1 MAKIKYDT
9 IPKEAIIDIQISG
22 LFYRGIVDL
31 LTALGNTV
39 PIEDFKKM
47 LEKLKKNEPAETHLE
62 FNVNILMSL
71 IYEIETKARAQ
82 NKTKQEEIEIPDE
95 PVTTGS

>member
-1 MAKIKYDT
+1 
-9 IPKEAIIDIQISG
+9 
-22 LFYRGIVDL
+22 
-31 LTALGNTV
+31 
-39 PIEDFKKM
+39 M